1 MTRRRS
7 LLFSLALL
15 MGAAFALPGQA
26 LARKGDRGAKLNLR
40 MLERAA
46 DRLGLD
52 DATLKQI
59 EDRVYEAE
67 KRGIELKSQL
77 ELAKLELRRVLDQ
90 DAPDK
95 AAAMKRIED
104 VGRLETALRK
114 HQMGLMIDVKTMLTP
129 DQRKMLRTLT
139 RRGER
144 GKRRGHRGRRGGPD
158 GPDGRGGPGGDGPPG
173 EAPF

>member
-15 MGAAFALPGQA
+15 MGAAFVLPGQA
-26 LARKGDRGAKLNLR
+26 LARKGDRGAKLKLR
-40 MLERAA
+40 MLERSA

-52 DATLKQI
+52 DATLRQI
-59 EDRVYEAE
+59 KDRVYEAE

-95 AAAMKRIED
+95 AEAMQRIED
-104 VGRLETALRK
+104 VGETDDPREQRRVLGHDAEEPAVRL
-114 HQMGLMIDVKTMLTP
+114 HVQ
-129 DQRKMLRTLT
+129 
-139 RRGER
+139 
-144 GKRRGHRGRRGGPD
+144 
-158 GPDGRGGPGGDGPPG
+158 
-173 EAPF
+173 